1 MPLHNSC
8 RKSYLQP
15 FTNTIG
21 SALARQLALVLLV
34 STAPFSSPA
43 FAGKNGEKV
52 VAVHGEWEVICA
64 KPLGAKTEKCGAVSK
79 VKAADIPDVG
89 LVITFMKTSRNDK
102 VLLRIRAPLGIL
114 LPTGLGLKIDDKD
127 VGRVN
132 FVRCTVSGCIAN
144 VFIDNKLET
153 KFKNG
158 NTAMFIIFKTPERG
172 IAIPISLKGLTKA
185 YTAMK

>member
-1 MPLHNSC
+1 MSLTYRFRNNLS
-8 RKSYLQP
+8 RLFSKKLAMLSFLL
-15 FTNTIG
+15 
-21 SALARQLALVLLV
+21 SALFAV
-34 STAPFSSPA
+34 TPA
-43 FAGKNGEKV
+43 HAANNVGEKI
-52 VAVHGEWEVICA
+52 VATYGEWEVICA
-64 KPLGAKTEKCGAVSK
+64 KPLGAKSEKCGAVSK

-102 VLLRIRAPLGIL
+102 ILLRIRAPLGIL

-144 VFIDNKLET
+144 VFIDATLEK

-185 YTAMK
+185 YKAMK